1 MLIRST
7 IVALAGNEI
16 QINIVKDM
24 KEQILEIAEKL
35 RLELITEDEA
45 QDLLLCLF
53 GVSSRFSGYCSK
65 ETLEGKRCKYICDK
79 PQCGW

>member
-1 MLIRST
+1 
-7 IVALAGNEI
+7 
-16 QINIVKDM
+16 M
-24 KEQILEIAEKL
+24 KEQILKIAKD
-35 RLELITEDEA
+35 LEQGTINETEA

-65 ETLEGKRCKYICDK
+65 ETLEGKRCKDICDK

>member
-1 MLIRST
+1 MLH
-7 IVALAGNEI
+7 NEI

>member
-1 MLIRST
+1 
-7 IVALAGNEI
+7 
-16 QINIVKDM
+16 M

-65 ETLEGKRCKYICDK
+65 ETLEGNRCKYICDK